1 MTRSIS
7 NAALSIAAMFG
18 FATVIATASFSTATA
33 ADDLHQIC
41 RQVRDDDTIRA
52 YSPALRD
59 ETLRAFKELVPDAK
73 TVPADDEFANQAVF
87 RCMRGKIF
95 VCLMGANLPCVKM
108 NAARDNPGADTYCRS
123 NPNADS
129 PVPAAATGH
138 DAVYSYR
145 CHNGRAEIT
154 GEPWKLDE
162 RGFATKLWAELP
174 DR

>member
-7 NAALSIAAMFG
+7 NTALSIAAMFG
-18 FATVIATASFSTATA
+18 FATGIATASVSTATA

-108 NAARDNPGADTYCRS
+108 NAARDNAGADTYCRG
-123 NPNADS
+123 NPNANS
-129 PVPAAATGH
+129 PVPAAATAQPLEG
-138 DAVYSYR
+138 AR
-145 CHNGRAEIT
+145 
-154 GEPWKLDE
+154 
-162 RGFATKLWAELP
+162 
-174 DR
+174 

>member
-7 NAALSIAAMFG
+7 NTALSIAAMFG
-18 FATVIATASFSTATA
+18 FATVIATASVSTATA

-41 RQVRDDDTIRA
+41 RRVRNDDTVRA

-59 ETLRAFKELVPDAK
+59 ETLRAFKEMVPEAK
-73 TVPADDEFANQAVF
+73 AVPADDEFANQAVF

-108 NAARDNPGADTYCRS
+108 NAARDNAGADAYCRG

>member
-7 NAALSIAAMFG
+7 NIAFCFAAMLG
-18 FATVIATASFSTATA
+18 LATVIATINFSTAAA
-33 ADDLHQIC
+33 ADNLHQHC
-41 RQVRDDDTIRA
+41 HQVRDDDTIRP

-59 ETLRAFKELVPDAK
+59 ETLHAFKKLVPDAK
-73 TVPADDEFANQAVF
+73 LAPADDELATQAVF
-87 RCMRGKIF
+87 RCMGGKIF

-108 NAARDNPGADTYCRS
+108 NAARDNPGADAYCRG
-123 NPNADS
+123 NPKDSS
-129 PVPAAATGH
+129 PVPAVATGH

>member
-7 NAALSIAAMFG
+7 NTALSIAAMFG
-18 FATVIATASFSTATA
+18 FATVIATASVSTATA
-33 ADDLHQIC
+33 ADDLHQTC
-41 RQVRDDDTIRA
+41 RRVRDDDTIRA
-52 YSPALRD
+52 YSPALRE

-108 NAARDNPGADTYCRS
+108 NAARDNVGADAYCRS